1 MIFGELADGA
11 LLASQHV
18 TPRVALSAGYRFRYS
33 DVQQAL
39 NEVFSAASAG
49 SA

>member
-18 TPRVALSAGYRFRYS
+18 APRVAQSAEYRFRYS

-39 NEVFSAASAG
+39 NEVFSAASA
-49 SA
+49 